1 METDDVVNVFNK
13 MLGIYVSTVLEYEI
27 STLNINLLIDTP
39 QTSID
44 IFTTVLVSYVP
55 NVGQPVHGS
64 FSDLGLDDYY
74 SNRFRV
80 EVSDFKVILL

>member
-39 QTSID
+39 
-44 IFTTVLVSYVP
+44 
-55 NVGQPVHGS
+55 
-64 FSDLGLDDYY
+64 
-74 SNRFRV
+74 
-80 EVSDFKVILL
+80 